1 MKKNYL
7 SILLAALMLLV
18 AMPATAQES
27 SIEDLFGTYKFTATI
42 TSTPEGQSY
51 TDLWKSECEVII
63 TKEGSYNVVKGLL
76 GSPKSQLITDI
87 DDEKFWVNNPNPTDY
102 GLWDNHIGVSDLTLE
117 NLQLYTMEYYYNST
131 TKEITIPEFSICQ
144 FTFPEGVMTATELAK
159 VTNAKM
165 ILIEG
170 EDNSSTSDL
179 SGNWHFVAGDEE
191 YDTMIDSELPTEWG
205 MALAATDESNAA
217 YNVSLKLGDFAP
229 LTLSAT
235 FEGSTLLIAYDN
247 AYLDADKK
255 IALADA
261 NSGAFTS
268 EIEFSLNNENELSL
282 TYGFAIMQAEPIDC
296 KQFYYAGTATCA
308 TEAFTWVGTYTVTAE
323 VEVLDNTYE
332 YPETGE
338 MEVAYD
344 EDYNEYYVAKLFGE
358 DLTGL
363 WYYGNGIVIVPS
375 AEQANKATI
384 NTIGAYGESIY
395 LRQIES
401 GLLLKMVDADGGTN
415 PLNLEINEDGTIS
428 MDNFKVMV
436 EDNTKGS
443 PVTPAAIYKNI
454 TIAKKGNEPGTG
466 EDEGEEEDNAVESV
480 IVENK
485 AVMGIFDLLGRK
497 LDAIT
502 GPGLYIVNGKKVVIK

>member
-7 SILLAALMLLV
+7 SILLAALTLLV
-18 AMPATAQES
+18 AMPATAQGN
-27 SIEDLFGTYKFTATI
+27 SIEDLFGKYKFTATI

-144 FTFPEGVMTATELAK
+144 FTFPENVMTATELAK

-179 SGNWHFVAGDEE
+179 SGNWHFVAGDGE
-191 YDTMIDSELPTEWG
+191 YDTMIDSELPTEWD

-235 FEGSTLLIAYDN
+235 FEGGTLLIAYDN

-296 KQFYYAGTATCA
+296 KQFYYAGTATRA

-323 VEVLDNTYE
+323 VEELNNTYE
-332 YPETGE
+332 YPQTGE
-338 MEVAYD
+338 MEIRYD
-344 EDYNEYYVAKLFGE
+344 EQYEEYVITKIFGQ
-358 DLTGL
+358 DITFNQGGWGLT
-363 WYYGNGIVIVPS
+363 
-375 AEQANKATI
+375 
-384 NTIGAYGESIY
+384 
-395 LRQIES
+395 R
-401 GLLLKMVDADGGTN
+401 
-415 PLNLEINEDGTIS
+415 
-428 MDNFKVMV
+428 
-436 EDNTKGS
+436 
-443 PVTPAAIYKNI
+443 
-454 TIAKKGNEPGTG
+454 
-466 EDEGEEEDNAVESV
+466 
-480 IVENK
+480 
-485 AVMGIFDLLGRK
+485 
-497 LDAIT
+497 
-502 GPGLYIVNGKKVVIK
+502 